1 MRKILLSVVVLSL
14 IFSGCSARFMK
25 LEQQGTSNTIPAP
38 VSIRTYSISQS
49 VVTPIETTE
58 DSKVDVK
65 EGESALDVLKRTHT
79 VELKHYDF
87 GDVADS
93 IDGTVGGKDGRYWI
107 FYVNGKMSQVGAGEY
122 KIQPDDKI
130 IWKYQK
136 ENEGL

>member
-1 MRKILLSVVVLSL
+1 MRRLFLSVLVLSL
-14 IFSGCSARFMK
+14 ALSGCSSRF
-25 LEQQGTSNTIPAP
+25 LPPEQQGVSNPTERPS
-38 VSIRTYSISQS
+38 VTKTYSISQS
-49 VVTPIETTE
+49 VITPIETVE

-107 FYVNGKMSQVGAGEY
+107 FYVNGKMSQLGAGEY
-122 KIQPDDKI
+122 KVLPEDKI